1 MFTNHGFVSIIVC
14 GHDNRV
20 FVNHDVVSLA
30 FDSIKSYGGS
40 RSSTGN
46 SNEADEIPINVYY
59 LGTCNLCFNFFEQ
72 IICF

>member
-1 MFTNHGFVSIIVC
+1 MKTHCLIGDHIAGNLIQ
-14 GHDNRV
+14 

-30 FDSIKSYGGS
+30 FDSIKSFGGS

-59 LGTCNLCFNFFEQ
+59 LGTCNLYFNFFEQ